1 MIVISL
7 VSSVFLIIQDIKT
20 KTIHLLPLTIFIM
33 SIFIHHYPKPFHIK
47 QALLM
52 SLFYVCLHLFER
64 VQKKVYLG
72 LGDVFVMFMMALIFN
87 EILFYVTLCLS
98 SLSALLS
105 MALTKSNMIAFIPS
119 LILSFWSVYLY
130 EIFTT

>member
-1 MIVISL
+1 MIAISL
-7 VSSVFLIIQDIKT
+7 FSSVMLIVQDIKT
-20 KTIHLLPLTIFIM
+20 KTIHILPLTMFIFSVLIQ
-33 SIFIHHYPKPFHIK
+33 HYPKSFNIK

-52 SLFYVCLHLFER
+52 SLCYVCLFVFER
-64 VQKKVYLG
+64 IQKKVYLG
-72 LGDVFVMFMMALIFN
+72 LGDVFVILMMALIFH
-87 EILFYVTLCLS
+87 ETLFYVTLCLS

-105 MALTKSNMIAFIPS
+105 MSVTKKNIIAFIPS

>member
-1 MIVISL
+1 VIVISL
-7 VSSVFLIIQDIKT
+7 VSSVFLIVQDIKT
-20 KTIHLLPLTIFIM
+20 KTIHLLPLTIFII
-33 SIFIHHYPKPFHIK
+33 SILIHHYPKAYNIK

-52 SLFYVCLHLFER
+52 SLFYLCLHVFER
-64 VQKKVYLG
+64 KQKKVYLG

-87 EILFYVTLCLS
+87 ETLFYVTLCLS

-105 MALTKSNMIAFIPS
+105 MTLTKKNIIAFIPS